1 MRKNSAVKGILY
13 FVAASFLVTSIL
25 SGSIYAIDK
34 PSKQAEEKKAV
45 NIIVNIN
52 KASAEEIA
60 TLPGIGEKTA
70 KLIVDYRDKNGS
82 FKKPEDI
89 RKVKGVG
96 EKLFEK
102 IKESITVGEET
113 EKKK

>member
-1 MRKNSAVKGILY
+1 MKKNSIVKGILC
-13 FVAASFLVTSIL
+13 FAAASFLAASIL
-25 SGSIYAIDK
+25 SGSVYAANK
-34 PSKQAEEKKAV
+34 PAEEKKAV
-45 NIIVNIN
+45 NIMVNIN
-52 KASAEEIA
+52 KASADEMA
-60 TLPGIGEKTA
+60 ALPGIGEKTA
-70 KLIVDYRDKNGS
+70 KLIIEYRNKNGS

-102 IKESITVGEET
+102 IKGNITVGEET

>member
-1 MRKNSAVKGILY
+1 MRKTFMVKSILY
-13 FVAASFLVTSIL
+13 FIVASFLVTSIF
-25 SGSIYAIDK
+25 SGSVYAADK
-34 PSKQAEEKKAV
+34 PSKPAEEKKAV

-52 KASAEEIA
+52 KASADEIA
-60 TLPGIGEKTA
+60 TLPGIGDKTA
-70 KLIVDYRDKNGS
+70 KLIVEYRDKNGS

-102 IKESITVGEET
+102 IKGSITVGEET